1 MSPNTHSMHVFSL
14 LVRSDIVCLIR
25 CWFYGFIHDVCPSES
40 FLCLKFP
47 EPGISIQ
54 RPSGYTLL
62 MGIGHL
68 SLLYK
73 SAKNNL
79 GLSLVGIRVF
89 PVKSFSPN
97 AKPILGANVGIGSC
111 LVVSCVFLKSSFL
124 HLFINFLKN
133 RNKRHLWIRLY
144 KYILIL
150 FNAKRGINRDWPV
163 AHIILQQWSLQIWK
177 ISVYRGV
184 CADWT
189 KKYGC

>member
-1 MSPNTHSMHVFSL
+1 
-14 LVRSDIVCLIR
+14 
-25 CWFYGFIHDVCPSES
+25 
-40 FLCLKFP
+40 
-47 EPGISIQ
+47 
-54 RPSGYTLL
+54 

-133 RNKRHLWIRLY
+133 RNKRHL
-144 KYILIL
+144 
-150 FNAKRGINRDWPV
+150 
-163 AHIILQQWSLQIWK
+163 
-177 ISVYRGV
+177 
-184 CADWT
+184 
-189 KKYGC
+189 